1 MLIIF
6 LTHKCE
12 VMIYTPFDK
21 IIMRQNPEIEASKIK
36 KSIMEKFKSFVEQE
50 NQKLHSI
57 FYFLYQYYI
66 LIPFLIQQHLKF

>member
-12 VMIYTPFDK
+12 VMIYTPFEQ
-21 IIMRQNPEIEASKIK
+21 IIMRQNPVIEASKIK

-50 NQKLHSI
+50 NQK
-57 FYFLYQYYI
+57 
-66 LIPFLIQQHLKF
+66 